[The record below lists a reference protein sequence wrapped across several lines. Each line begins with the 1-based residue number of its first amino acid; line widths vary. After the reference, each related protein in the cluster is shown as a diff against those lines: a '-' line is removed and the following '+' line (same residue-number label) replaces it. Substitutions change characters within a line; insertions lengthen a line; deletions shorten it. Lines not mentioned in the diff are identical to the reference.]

1 VTDEVRNKLF
11 VELRT
16 YHSSSHPSI
25 VSFYGAS
32 YEVLLSSYFITRCEA
47 HPASPQRSSWGST
60 ACECRRVA
68 FA

>member
-1 VTDEVRNKLF
+1 MRPPFSSLTRATLQVIGLDVTEEVRNKLF

-32 YEVLLSSYFITRCEA
+32 YEV
-47 HPASPQRSSWGST
+47 
-60 ACECRRVA
+60 RV
-68 FA
+68 